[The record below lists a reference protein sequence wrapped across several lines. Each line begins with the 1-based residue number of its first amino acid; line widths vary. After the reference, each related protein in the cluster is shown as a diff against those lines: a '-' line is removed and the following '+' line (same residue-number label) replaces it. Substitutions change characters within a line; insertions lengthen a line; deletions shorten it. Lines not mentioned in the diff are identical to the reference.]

1 MKIILKIFLVPFLFF
16 LGCNFFGTRDAEIPT
31 APGTIYQPATTP
43 EILISNFQNSL
54 ADKNV
59 VNYLICLADSNFTSK
74 KFRFL
79 PSASA
84 VSQFPSLTDDWDLKH
99 EEQYF
104 NNLTSKVLDNATV
117 SLNLNN
123 INSSPFSDSL
133 IYSASYNLTVPL
145 TDQSIP
151 ENYQGDLKFTM
162 IRDSRSVWVIY
173 NWQDTKNSD
182 LPSWSDLKGRF
193 Y

>member
-1 MKIILKIFLVPFLFF
+1 MKIAVKIILIPFVIFS
-16 LGCNFFGTRDAEIPT
+16 GCDFFGTRPAEPPNT
-31 APGTIYQPATTP
+31 AGSTFQPAYTTDN
-43 EILISNFQNSL
+43 LISNFQNSL

-59 VNYLICLADSNFTSK
+59 VNYLTCLADSNFTSR
-74 KFRFL
+74 KFRFT

-84 VSQFPSLTDDWDLKH
+84 VSQFPSLTDNWDLKH

-104 NNLTSKVLDNATV
+104 NNLMSKVLDNASI
-117 SLNLNN
+117 SLNFNN
-123 INSSPFSDSL
+123 VNSSQFSDSL
-133 IYSASYNLTVPL
+133 IYSASYTLTVPL
-145 TDQSIP
+145 SDQTIP

-162 IRDSRSVWVIY
+162 IRDARSVWVIY
-173 NWQDTKNSD
+173 NWQDSKNSD

>member
-1 MKIILKIFLVPFLFF
+1 MKTPIKLILISFVIISGCDLFSTRPAETP
-16 LGCNFFGTRDAEIPT
+16 NTSGTVF
-31 APGTIYQPATTP
+31 QPATTP
-43 EILISNFQNSL
+43 DILISNFQNSL
-54 ADKNV
+54 ADNNV
-59 VNYLICLADSNFTSK
+59 VNYLTCLVDSNFSNK
-74 KFRFL
+74 RFHFT

-84 VSQFPSLTDDWDLKH
+84 VSQFPSLIDNWDLKH

-104 NNLTSKVLDNATV
+104 NNLMSKVLENTSI
-117 SLNLNN
+117 SLNFSNV
-123 INSSPFSDSL
+123 NSSQFSDSL
-133 IYSASYNLTVPL
+133 IYSASYTLTVPL
-145 TDQSIP
+145 TDQNIP
-151 ENYQGDLKFTM
+151 QDYQGDLKFTM

>member
-1 MKIILKIFLVPFLFF
+1 MKYLIKIILIFQLLLF
-16 LGCNFFGTRDAEIPT
+16 GCDFFGTRKAEIPT
-31 APGTIYQPATTP
+31 SPGSIYQPATTP
-43 EILISNFQNSL
+43 DILISNFRNSL
-54 ADKNV
+54 ADNNV
-59 VNYLICLADSNFTSK
+59 VNYLICLADSNFTSR
-74 KFRFL
+74 KFHFS

-104 NNLTSKVLDNATV
+104 NNLVSKVLNNATI
-117 SLNLNN
+117 SLNFDN
-123 INSSPFSDSL
+123 INSSQFSDSL
-133 IYSASYNLTVPL
+133 IYSASYTLTVPL
-145 TDQSIP
+145 TDQTIP

-162 IRDSRSVWVIY
+162 IRDARSVWVIY

-182 LPSWSDLKGRF
+182 VPSWSELKGRF